1 MTLEKIGVIAKQR
14 KPTHGATSSLHAH
27 NTTLRHTFYLWQ
39 SWTVEANVCKHGIPD
54 NLRSVDDTGDKES
67 PSFTTLFNA
76 SKWFKDQAF
85 VNLRIAALAGND
97 ASRERLDTAMGK
109 SMLWRLACVIC
120 GFASPAAHGYS
131 RILRQK
137 NCFHDNL
144 VMRALLQPT
153 SCWTF
158 LM

>member
-1 MTLEKIGVIAKQR
+1 MNRISMTLEKIGVIAKQR

-85 VNLRIAALAGND
+85 VNLR
-97 ASRERLDTAMGK
+97 T
-109 SMLWRLACVIC
+109 
-120 GFASPAAHGYS
+120 AAHGYS

-158 LM
+158 LMVTSYKTKTNTRRPGTTAT